1 MKLETS
7 PRPLCG
13 AETKTL
19 QMRPSQT
26 QLEVVTNWRTFQ
38 KPPRNHKSN
47 QLSCTKMALA
57 PKPCIRM
64 TWETTQ
70 INRLVSGFDLA
81 PWESKSEMVTNRR
94 IFQKLT
100 TTPKRAQNL
109 KNWLFE
115 ALNVLR
121 ESGTRVFSSYHTLID
136 RI

>member
-1 MKLETS
+1 
-7 PRPLCG
+7 
-13 AETKTL
+13 
-19 QMRPSQT
+19 
-26 QLEVVTNWRTFQ
+26 
-38 KPPRNHKSN
+38 
-47 QLSCTKMALA
+47 MALA

-81 PWESKSEMVTNRR
+81 PWKSKSEMVTNRR

-100 TTPKRAQNL
+100 MTPKQAQNL

-121 ESGTRVFSSYHTLID
+121 ESGSQVFSSYPI
-136 RI
+136 IV

>member
-1 MKLETS
+1 M
-7 PRPLCG
+7 
-13 AETKTL
+13 
-19 QMRPSQT
+19 T
-26 QLEVVTNWRTFQ
+26 Q
-38 KPPRNHKSN
+38 
-47 QLSCTKMALA
+47 
-57 PKPCIRM
+57 
-64 TWETTQ
+64 ETTQ

-81 PWESKSEMVTNRR
+81 PWESKSETVTNRR

-121 ESGTRVFSSYHTLID
+121 ESGTRVFSSNHTLID

>member
-1 MKLETS
+1 
-7 PRPLCG
+7 
-13 AETKTL
+13 
-19 QMRPSQT
+19 
-26 QLEVVTNWRTFQ
+26 
-38 KPPRNHKSN
+38 
-47 QLSCTKMALA
+47 MALA
-57 PKPCIRM
+57 PKPCIHM
-64 TWETTQ
+64 TRETTQ

-81 PWESKSEMVTNRR
+81 PWESKSEMVTNRQ

-121 ESGTRVFSSYHTLID
+121 KSGTRVFSSYHTLID

>member
-1 MKLETS
+1 
-7 PRPLCG
+7 
-13 AETKTL
+13 
-19 QMRPSQT
+19 
-26 QLEVVTNWRTFQ
+26 
-38 KPPRNHKSN
+38 
-47 QLSCTKMALA
+47 MALA
-57 PKPCIRM
+57 PKPCIHM
-64 TWETTQ
+64 TQETTQ

-100 TTPKRAQNL
+100 MTPKQAQNL

-121 ESGTRVFSSYHTLID
+121 KSGSQVFSYDHILID